1 MVAVEHPIEF
11 GPRRAAMVGEGGVGR
26 VGAAA
31 LVGADAKVEV
41 PGPEV
46 DREVAVEQGNADAQ
60 LNLGGMYR
68 YGHGIP
74 KDYVMAYMW
83 LNLAAAKGNASAR
96 INLDNLEKE
105 MTPDQIAEAQR
116 LASEFTRR

>member
-1 MVAVEHPIEF
+1 MYGNGNGIPKNYKQAIYWY
-11 GPRRAAMVGEGGVGR
+11 
-26 VGAAA
+26 
-31 LVGADAKVEV
+31 AK
-41 PGPEV
+41 
-46 DREVAVEQGNADAQ
+46 AVEQGNADAQ

-68 YGHGIP
+68 YGNGIP

-105 MTPDQIAEAQR
+105 MTREQIAEAQR
-116 LASEFTRR
+116 LAREWKPR

>member
-1 MVAVEHPIEF
+1 
-11 GPRRAAMVGEGGVGR
+11 
-26 VGAAA
+26 
-31 LVGADAKVEV
+31 
-41 PGPEV
+41 
-46 DREVAVEQGNADAQ
+46 
-60 LNLGGMYR
+60 
-68 YGHGIP
+68 
-74 KDYVMAYMW
+74 MW